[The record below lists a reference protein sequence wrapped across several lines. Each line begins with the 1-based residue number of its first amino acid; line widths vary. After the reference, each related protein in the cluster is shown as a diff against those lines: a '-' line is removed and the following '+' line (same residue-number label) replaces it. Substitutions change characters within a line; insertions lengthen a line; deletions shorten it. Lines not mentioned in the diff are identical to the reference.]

1 MPNERGRGLL
11 KKTKNNFWN
20 LESMSPDDDDD
31 DSDDGVGDDDEDDD
45 DDDVGDENN
54 DEDGNGIAA
63 RERLRISEVPIS
75 VKHEMSRYW
84 GPI

>member
-31 DSDDGVGDDDEDDD
+31 DDSDDGDIITV
-45 DDDVGDENN
+45 
-54 DEDGNGIAA
+54 IMMI
-63 RERLRISEVPIS
+63 RLF
-75 VKHEMSRYW
+75 
-84 GPI
+84 